1 MEEKEK
7 TPLSEKLSAAFKG
20 NTFKRYLFFWLSF
33 IVGYIVPCVYFIVKL
48 GITKQ
53 ATTIVMPT
61 VLVIAAVVIKLCS
74 AIPGWIATWKPSFAK
89 GLIKGIPVF
98 LLFIILMTLGFTLKH
113 LATTQLNIAF
123 TMYFEVIL
131 VLFGSLSVSAFI
143 EALHLK
149 YKELDLIDKGYVLG
163 VVNK

>member
-1 MEEKEK
+1 MEEKNQFTEK
-7 TPLSEKLSAAFKG
+7 VAAIFKG

-61 VLVIAAVVIKLCS
+61 LLVIVAVVIKLCAS
-74 AIPGWIATWKPSFAK
+74 IPEWVATWKPSFAK

-98 LLFIILMTLGFTLKH
+98 LLFIMLMTLGFTLKA
-113 LATTQLNIAF
+113 LAKAQLDIAF
-123 TMYFEVIL
+123 TMYFEVVL
-131 VLFGSLSVSAFI
+131 VLFGSLTASAFI

>member
-7 TPLSEKLSAAFKG
+7 NSFIEKLSTIFKG

-53 ATTIVMPT
+53 AKTVVMPT
-61 VLVIAAVVIKLCS
+61 VLVIIAVVIKLCS
-74 AIPGWIATWKPSFAK
+74 SIPDWIATWKPSFTK

-98 LLFIILMTLGFTLKH
+98 LLFIMLMTLGFTLKY
-113 LATTQLNIAF
+113 LAKTQLDIAF

-131 VLFGSLSVSAFI
+131 VLFGSLSASAFI